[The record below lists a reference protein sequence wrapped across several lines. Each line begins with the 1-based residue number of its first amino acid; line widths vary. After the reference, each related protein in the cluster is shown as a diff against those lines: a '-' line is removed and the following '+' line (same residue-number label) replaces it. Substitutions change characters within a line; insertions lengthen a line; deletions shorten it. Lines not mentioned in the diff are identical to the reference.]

1 MLGGPTSLPLSV
13 ACCGVGSWSRGR
25 GNGGV
30 VGRLGRQGTGYC
42 RLLWGVEETGKRP
55 LETRFRLL
63 GLWGQRKR
71 CCVLVAWLHGLRDG
85 HALEYCIGRI
95 SYKGF
100 LCPLSEIPGLPL
112 RDVCLSVG
120 PSSSGC
126 LSVCLSCGPSSSGCL
141 SVWASFRVDYLLRV
155 CRVGFSLRVVVAAG
169 AFLFSGLVTMSSI
182 VMNRTGLKR
191 TLFVLSLDSDRVCCC
206 PGRPWSLE

>member
-42 RLLWGVEETGKRP
+42 RLLWGVEETGKHP

-112 RDVCLSVG
+112 RVVCLSVG
-120 PSSSGC
+120 WAFLFG
-126 LSVCLSCGPSSSGCL
+126 LS
-141 SVWASFRVDYLLRV
+141 V
-155 CRVGFSLRVVVAAG
+155 CRVGLPLRVVCLSGPLSGLIICCVSVVW
-169 AFLFSGLVTMSSI
+169 AFLFG
-182 VMNRTGLKR
+182 
-191 TLFVLSLDSDRVCCC
+191 SLLPPEPFCSPDLL
-206 PGRPWSLE
+206 P